1 MLGFVKMC
9 GVSAVLS
16 FTLVTGYTQ
25 LTEAGAPLG
34 STKLYHQRLGDV
46 ATGSVPVATASA
58 SAPTTSTGA
67 KGDRLTSGAVDDCA
81 GRTWPYLGAECVTVA
96 DGAKKRSHVRFITVE
111 SREGVNVSVLQRVPQ
126 TDIALR

>member
-16 FTLVTGYTQ
+16 FTLVTGYQ
-25 LTEAGAPLG
+25 LTEAGAPIG
-34 STKLYHQRLGDV
+34 SSKLYHQRLGEASTSPARTV
-46 ATGSVPVATASA
+46 AALGTVETASG
-58 SAPTTSTGA
+58 T
-67 KGDRLTSGAVDDCA
+67 KGDRLTPGAPADCA
-81 GRTWPYLGAECVTVA
+81 RRTWPYLGADCVAAVEGT
-96 DGAKKRSHVRFITVE
+96 KKRAHVRFITVE